1 MPAQKDGEG
10 QEEENNEVRPPE
22 QEEEEEV
29 VEEGAQPRRPSLTVL
44 CHAVASALHPT
55 ARRLIFRLCD
65 RAGHSLRG
73 SRSSRWS
80 SHSHFRNRGALVK
93 GDRSES
99 AYDSVSS
106 LVCLWTSRCILGGPE

>member
-1 MPAQKDGEG
+1 MGKGTCHALRGEEESFDKKPPKVMGKTPMPAQKDGEG

-65 RAGHSLRG
+65 RAP
-73 SRSSRWS
+73 
-80 SHSHFRNRGALVK
+80 AT
-93 GDRSES
+93 D
-99 AYDSVSS
+99 
-106 LVCLWTSRCILGGPE
+106 GGERFGRQ